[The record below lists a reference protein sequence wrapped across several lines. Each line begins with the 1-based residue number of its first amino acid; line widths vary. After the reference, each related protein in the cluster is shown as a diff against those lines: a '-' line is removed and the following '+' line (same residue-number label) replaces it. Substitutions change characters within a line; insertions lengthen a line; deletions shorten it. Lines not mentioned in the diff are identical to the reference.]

1 MSVYI
6 FVSVREDI
14 SGTTYPVFTKF
25 SEHVTYG
32 LGAVIRWRRCG
43 KLSISG
49 FMDDVMFSHN

>member
-1 MSVYI
+1 VYI